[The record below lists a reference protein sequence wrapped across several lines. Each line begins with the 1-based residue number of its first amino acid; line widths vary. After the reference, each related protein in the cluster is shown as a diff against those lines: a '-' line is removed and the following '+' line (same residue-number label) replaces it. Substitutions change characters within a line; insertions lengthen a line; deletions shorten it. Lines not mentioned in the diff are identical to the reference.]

1 MGSAVA
7 QVLPLAIGVVAS
19 PLPIIAVILILVG
32 PSGRAKAMSFLAGW
46 LAGILVVGLIGVLLV
61 NQASGSSSDGYWTA
75 GTSRRHRPRRS
86 GSLLSR
92 TNARYLPYQRFL

>member
-61 NQASGSSSDGYWTA
+61 NQASGSSSDTIFACACGDET
-75 GTSRRHRPRRS
+75 GQTSGVFFWHAS
-86 GSLLSR
+86 WS
-92 TNARYLPYQRFL
+92 T